1 MEKMIQRSITVS
13 KEIDNWVKEYASKYG
28 LKVSQAY
35 RMLVVKARDA
45 ENATETLTG
54 LVEQLSSMK
63 TPEPVP
69 APLSMEEL
77 KEKKAKL
84 MLELAELAELESNN

>member
-1 MEKMIQRSITVS
+1 MDKMIQRSITVS
-13 KEIDNWVKEYASKYG
+13 KDIDNWVKEYASKYG

-54 LVEQLSSMK
+54 LVEQLSTMQPQKRTIIRNLPSSEEILK
-63 TPEPVP
+63 NVP
-69 APLSMEEL
+69 DLDEDITE
-77 KEKKAKL
+77 
-84 MLELAELAELESNN
+84 